1 MSNELHKSN
10 ITPIKYADAA
20 RSVRHVFVRD
30 LLIDS
35 SIGIYDHEK
44 EKHQTIRIN
53 IDLCV
58 KEDSAPLNDDY
69 ANVVC
74 YEKVVKGIKDIVG
87 SGHIELV
94 ETLAEKIA
102 DFNMIDPRIVS
113 VRVRIEKLEAIENTT
128 SVGVEIERHRNS

>member
-1 MSNELHKSN
+1 MPHNNYKSN
-10 ITPIKYADAA
+10 LTPIKYADAT

-30 LLIDS
+30 LLLSS

-44 EKHQTIRIN
+44 EKLQNIRIN

-58 KEDSAPLNDDY
+58 KEEMAPLNDDY
-69 ANVVC
+69 KNIVC
-74 YEKVVKGIKDIVG
+74 YEKVVTGIKNIVC
-87 SGHIELV
+87 SGHVELV

-113 VRVRIEKLEAIENTT
+113 VRVRVEKLEAIENTT
-128 SVGVEIERHRNS
+128 SVGVEIERHRDN

>member
-1 MSNELHKSN
+1 MSQEVHKNNVTS
-10 ITPIKYADAA
+10 IKYADAS

-30 LLIDS
+30 LLIPS

-44 EKHQTIRIN
+44 EDRQKIRIN

-58 KEDSAPLNDDY
+58 KEDSAPLNDEY
-69 ANVVC
+69 VNVVC
-74 YEKVVKGIKDIVG
+74 YEKVVNNIKNIVS
-87 SGHIELV
+87 SGHFELV

-102 DFNMIDPRIVS
+102 EYNMIDTRIVS

-128 SVGVEIERHRNS
+128 SVGVEIERHRT

>member
-1 MSNELHKSN
+1 MTGKIQKSN
-10 ITPIKYADAA
+10 LTPMKYADAS

-30 LLIDS
+30 LELES

-44 EKHQTIRIN
+44 QKTQKIRIN

-58 KEDSAPLNDDY
+58 KEDTTPLNDDY
-69 ANVVC
+69 RNVVC
-74 YEKVVKGIKDIVG
+74 YEKVVTGIKNIVH
-87 SGHIELV
+87 SGHVGLV

-102 DFNMIDPRIVS
+102 DINMIDPRIVS
-113 VRVRIEKLEAIENTT
+113 VRVRVEKLEAIKNTT